1 MQLGFMDQVLQIL
14 PVFLLVLCRIT
25 AFFVTAPVF
34 SLQGVPA
41 PFKIGLA
48 VFVSLITFMAMPF
61 ESSPPLDAA
70 YVLLAVKE
78 VLIGLL
84 YGFTAYLF
92 FTVVQIAGSLVDTQ
106 MGLGIANVMDPMT
119 GAQSPILGNFK
130 FFIAML
136 LFLALNGHH
145 YLLKGIMESYTFLPI
160 ASDSLFRTIANGNL
174 STFLVHAFISAF
186 YLAFQ
191 LVAPMIVSLFLVD
204 VALGMLARTSPQ
216 FNIFVVGLPVKMMV
230 GFFLLFIM
238 VPGMAFLF
246 QDLFAIMFRHLD
258 EMMLMFQEGAG

>member
-1 MQLGFMDQVLQIL
+1 MDQVLQIL
-14 PVFLLVLCRIT
+14 PIFLLVLCRIT

-34 SLQGVPA
+34 STRGVPL
-41 PFKIGLA
+41 PFKIGMS
-48 VFVSLITFMAMPF
+48 VFVSLITFMAMPI
-61 ESSPPLDAA
+61 ETMPPIDTA
-70 YVLLAVKE
+70 YVLLVVKE

-92 FTVVQIAGSLVDTQ
+92 FSVVQIAGSFVDTQ

-119 GAQSPILGNFK
+119 GAQSPITGNFK
-130 FFIAML
+130 FFIAIL

-145 YLLKGIMESYTFLPI
+145 YLLKGIMDSYTYLPI
-160 ASDSLFRTIANGNL
+160 VSDSLFRTIANGNL
-174 STFLVHAFISAF
+174 STFLVQAFVSAF

-216 FNIFVVGLPVKMMV
+216 FNIFVIGLPVKLMV
-230 GFFLLFIM
+230 GLFLLFIM
-238 VPGMAFLF
+238 VPGFAFLF
-246 QDLFAIMFRHLD
+246 QDLFATMFKHLD
-258 EMMLMFQEGAG
+258 EMMLMFQDGAQ